1 VVAEDAAAVA
11 GCGVATAALL
21 AAHVTG
27 NMAYDAF
34 GSIAV
39 GGVLGLT
46 ATYLINS
53 NRLLLLGRSLGDEKM
68 RRVTDAIRSDPVVTE
83 VYRAK
88 SEELGPGSYRFVAE
102 IEFSGAKVVER
113 YLRSGDGAKRRQLHA
128 LFRDAA
134 REMESAEPI
143 ENGRG
148 ASLSFAD
155 EDRACAGMDA
165 ALRLY
170 GEEVVT
176 AVGDEVDRMEKTIV
190 GVEPTIHYVD
200 LETN

>member
-1 VVAEDAAAVA
+1 
-11 GCGVATAALL
+11 
-21 AAHVTG
+21 
-27 NMAYDAF
+27 M
-34 GSIAV
+34 
-39 GGVLGLT
+39 
-46 ATYLINS
+46 
-53 NRLLLLGRSLGDEKM
+53 LLLGRSLGDEKM

-88 SEELGPGSYRFVAE
+88 SEELGPGSYRFAAE
-102 IEFSGAKVVER
+102 IEVSGAKVVER
-113 YLRSGDGAKRRQLHA
+113 YLQSGDGAKRRQLHA
-128 LFRDAA
+128 AFRAA
-134 REMESAEPI
+134 AAEMDD
-143 ENGRG
+143 GG
-148 ASLSFAD
+148 KKHGSFAD
-155 EDRACAGMDA
+155 PRACASMDA

>member
-1 VVAEDAAAVA
+1 
-11 GCGVATAALL
+11 
-21 AAHVTG
+21 
-27 NMAYDAF
+27 
-34 GSIAV
+34 
-39 GGVLGLT
+39 
-46 ATYLINS
+46 
-53 NRLLLLGRSLGDEKM
+53 M

-113 YLRSGDGAKRRQLHA
+113 YLQSGEGAKRRQLHA
-128 LFRDAA
+128 MFRDAA
-134 REMESAEPI
+134 KEMERVKVNSSGKDKDATGEYSDAYSDPK
-143 ENGRG
+143 
-148 ASLSFAD
+148 
-155 EDRACAGMDA
+155 ACASMDA

>member
-1 VVAEDAAAVA
+1 
-11 GCGVATAALL
+11 
-21 AAHVTG
+21 
-27 NMAYDAF
+27 
-34 GSIAV
+34 
-39 GGVLGLT
+39 
-46 ATYLINS
+46 
-53 NRLLLLGRSLGDEKM
+53 M

-113 YLRSGDGAKRRQLHA
+113 YLQSGEGAKRRQLHA
-128 LFRDAA
+128 MFRDAA
-134 REMESAEPI
+134 KEMERL
-143 ENGRG
+143 ND
-148 ASLSFAD
+148 ASYSD
-155 EDRACAGMDA
+155 PRACASMDA